1 MPINKQDHCVNDLIF
16 KSSAS
21 ALVSL
26 QRAQGKGVPHI
37 AIKLRTRQSN
47 TLDPAVQQYWEWLSF
62 NWPAYFSSSSSSTWT
77 EAQSG
82 GVLHLGTI
90 SGKTG
95 TLKGGKTKNG
105 GTSDNNDNGMILK
118 LHWYKETCTES
129 QSDKVSAIVKF
140 T

>member
-1 MPINKQDHCVNDLIF
+1 MNKQDHCVNDLFFF
-16 KSSAS
+16 KSSAN

-26 QRAQGKGVPHI
+26 QRAHGKRVPHI
-37 AIKLRTRQSN
+37 QRKLRTRQNN
-47 TLDPAVQQYWEWLSF
+47 TLDPAVQQHWSG
-62 NWPAYFSSSSSSTWT
+62 PVSTGRRISHHIHPQHRQK
-77 EAQSG
+77 AQSG

-90 SGKTG
+90 NGKTG

-105 GTSDNNDNGMILK
+105 GISDNNVSATIFKLYQYKMI
-118 LHWYKETCTES
+118 CTES